1 MEVSENFNT
10 SKFGRYI
17 LFVGRLVEYKG
28 ISYLIEAIKNI
39 DINLVIVGSGLL
51 EKDIKKQIKT
61 EKLDQKIFLLTNIEL
76 QKDNYDTNLG
86 SQNIDYSPNADK
98 NSDES
103 VETGFGLGVLSNLF
117 GLGGVFGGVTAL
129 VTVIFPTAMTGF
141 ILWFIGAAVSIF
153 VLFILL
159 EIYFAVRGNKQK

>member
-1 MEVSENFNT
+1 MNLQD
-10 SKFGRYI
+10 YI
-17 LFVGRLVEYKG
+17 QIAFIFAVFSVGLGVVFSDMSDKG
-28 ISYLIEAIKNI
+28 L
-39 DINLVIVGSGLL
+39 NLND
-51 EKDIKKQIKT
+51 EDIKLMKNSIT
-61 EKLDQKIFLLTNIEL
+61 TIEL

-86 SQNIDYSPNADK
+86 NQNVDYSPNADK

-153 VLFILL
+153 VLFILI
-159 EIYFAVRGNKQK
+159 EIYFAIRGNKQK